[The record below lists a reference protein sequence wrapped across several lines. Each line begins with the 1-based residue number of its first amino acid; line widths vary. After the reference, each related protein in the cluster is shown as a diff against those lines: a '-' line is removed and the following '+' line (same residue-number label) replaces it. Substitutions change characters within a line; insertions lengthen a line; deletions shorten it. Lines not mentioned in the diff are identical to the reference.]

1 MAPRRGAASDVA
13 SMHTPE
19 QVGAVHRIIA
29 GIENIKNR
37 LLIAGQCQAQGI
49 MHYSSVTY
57 SDARA
62 DGFPCH
68 EALALAAIDGMNPTP
83 IGYSEIRDAAEA
95 YNSQVE
101 EKLKVNRGR
110 FRQTLKFRIAVT
122 FR

>member
-13 SMHTPE
+13 SMHN
-19 QVGAVHRIIA
+19 ALF
-29 GIENIKNR
+29 IEK
-37 LLIAGQCQAQGI
+37 L
-49 MHYSSVTY
+49 VTY

-68 EALALAAIDGMNPTP
+68 EALELAAIDGMNPTP

-110 FRQTLKFRIAVT
+110 FRQTLEIQNSGDIPLTPYPLPRRDV
-122 FR
+122 R